1 MEILEISCLVMCWVS
16 VSVCLLGLIV
26 SIVECIRSRREKKET
41 PPKDSNK
48 K

>member
-16 VSVCLLGLIV
+16 VSVCLLGLVV
-26 SIVECIRSRREKKET
+26 SIIECIRSRREKKET
-41 PPKDSNK
+41 PPKNPNK